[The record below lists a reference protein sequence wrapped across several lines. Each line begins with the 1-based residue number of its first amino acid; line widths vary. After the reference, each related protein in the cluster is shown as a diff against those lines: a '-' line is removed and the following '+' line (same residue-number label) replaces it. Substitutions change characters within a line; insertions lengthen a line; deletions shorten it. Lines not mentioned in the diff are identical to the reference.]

1 MKEQFEVI
9 ALENETMTLK
19 VNRSG
24 GCGSC
29 SANSSCGTGVLAKY
43 FDHYATINKPLKNG
57 VRVGDFV
64 TLEIS
69 SSELLVRAFILYIFP
84 LFGLFFVGLLGMR
97 FFPNNEPMQ
106 IMFAFFGLFAALGFC
121 RWFYHFKAH

>member
-9 ALENETMTLK
+9 ALENDSMTLK
-19 VNRSG
+19 VNRSS

-43 FDHYATINKPLKNG
+43 FDHYATINKPLKQG

-69 SSELLVRAFILYIFP
+69 SSELLMRAFMLYIFP
-84 LFGLFFVGLLGMR
+84 LFGLFFAGLAGVHL
-97 FFPNNEPMQ
+97 FPTNEPMQ
-106 IMFAFFGLFAALGFC
+106 IVFSLFGLLGALWFC
-121 RWFYHFKAH
+121 RWLYHLKTH